1 MGTALR
7 PYDVTAVW
15 IRNHHDGG
23 WITATWVHRDL
34 VRQPFS
40 AAIYEHVRARSAG
53 AGEPVRDDYIARRVA
68 QMLDPEQTGQSPA
81 DKRMVAR
88 ERNNPPRPPHL
99 TVVTAPPVD
108 DGAPQ
113 RNGDDHPTETVA
125 DQVGTTMGDRD
136 QPRDRPSNVA
146 VTGRRPGQGRN
157 VVGFGVFDPTSD
169 DWGFR

>member
-1 MGTALR
+1 
-7 PYDVTAVW
+7 
-15 IRNHHDGG
+15 
-23 WITATWVHRDL
+23 
-34 VRQPFS
+34 
-40 AAIYEHVRARSAG
+40 
-53 AGEPVRDDYIARRVA
+53 
-68 QMLDPEQTGQSPA
+68 
-81 DKRMVAR
+81 MVAR

-99 TVVTAPPVD
+99 TIVTAPPVD

-125 DQVGTTMGDRD
+125 DQVGTTME
-136 QPRDRPSNVA
+136 